1 MTEKR
6 FIRNIMGDIYDSKTD
21 KWFEEDWKG
30 KPLDYDDDLIVF
42 LNEQQATISAL
53 KEENEK
59 LRFLIDINSVSERR
73 KLERQVDEQQAEIER
88 LNKELI
94 KAITKSIPPKKYEDI
109 DKKHKPW
116 KYVNTNCD

>member
-1 MTEKR
+1 MMSEKR
-6 FIRNIMGDIYDSKTD
+6 YFKIEYD
-21 KWFEEDWKG
+21 EEWYLFDST
-30 KPLDYDDDLIVF
+30 
-42 LNEQQATISAL
+42 TIS
-53 KEENEK
+53 EK
-59 LRFLIDINSVSERR
+59 LVKEQAEYGYGVFANSLSPSEV
-73 KLERQVDEQQAEIER
+73 VDLLNEQQAEIER